1 MTDHPR
7 FKAQRSV
14 KHEGRLGSGSQQ
26 RLSIQIAISKLRRL
40 TNRNNSTPLL
50 SRTEQQ
56 EGGVV
61 LIEVCLDDIS
71 NKRVAKKFLSS
82 LP

>member
-14 KHEGRLGSGSQQ
+14 KHEGRLGSGSKTEHPDCYFKSATVDESQQ
-26 RLSIQIAISKLRRL
+26 FH
-40 TNRNNSTPLL
+40 PLL

-71 NKRVAKKFLSS
+71 NQRVAKKFLSS